1 MAHRIARRA
10 LRERRPLSLPPMSA
24 AERRVVHLFLQENPK
39 VTTSSEGKDDARK
52 VVVNP
57 I

>member
-1 MAHRIARRA
+1 
-10 LRERRPLSLPPMSA
+10 MSA